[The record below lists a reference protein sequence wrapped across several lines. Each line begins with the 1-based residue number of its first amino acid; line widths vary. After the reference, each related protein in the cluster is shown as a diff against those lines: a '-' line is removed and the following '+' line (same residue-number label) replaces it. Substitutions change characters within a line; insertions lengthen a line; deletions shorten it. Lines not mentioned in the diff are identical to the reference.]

1 MLLEQDLCPKCGSLE
16 GLTNNNDAL
25 LPLVSNSKLLLLYSH
40 VTPTHFLSL
49 SSARARA
56 LRTHTHIHIHIP
68 HAQQRAATRP
78 AGRLPIIFLD
88 VDGVLNFVGTSEAEG
103 LEEVPIRHLALLL
116 RRSEHVLVDHQPGDT
131 TDSTSTSNYYCNL
144 SREMLQV
151 RHTGSLSMPLPSR

>member
-1 MLLEQDLCPKCGSLE
+1 MR
-16 GLTNNNDAL
+16 THT
-25 LPLVSNSKLLLLYSH
+25 LV
-40 VTPTHFLSL
+40 TQTHLLSL

-56 LRTHTHIHIHIP
+56 LPLSLSHTHTHTYPHMRTHTHIHTHTP

-103 LEEVPIRHLALLL
+103 LEKVPLRHLALLL

-131 TDSTSTSNYYCNL
+131 TDQHIYEQL
-144 SREMLQV
+144 L
-151 RHTGSLSMPLPSR
+151 L